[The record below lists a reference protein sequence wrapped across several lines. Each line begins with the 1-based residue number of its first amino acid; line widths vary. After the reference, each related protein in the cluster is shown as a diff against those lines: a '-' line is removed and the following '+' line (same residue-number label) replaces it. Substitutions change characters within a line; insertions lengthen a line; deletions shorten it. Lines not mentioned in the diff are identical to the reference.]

1 MTIDLNMEME
11 VKMKK
16 VLDRKRIL
24 VFAPSFFGYEKK
36 IVDKLSELGA
46 DVNFFDE
53 RPSNS
58 TFGKTIVRLKKKLAS
73 YMIDNYYKKIKQE
86 LNGKK
91 YDSILF
97 FQAEATPRWFLTYI
111 FETYQYSRKIL
122 YLWDPVTDMPDNIS
136 NTSNVDLFDEVFT
149 FDPHDAQKYSLRFR
163 PLFYDDSYL
172 KEVERHKSIQYDFS
186 FIGTVRRD
194 RYDIMQRLKKNAQE
208 VGQKY
213 FVFYYLQSK
222 LMFYYFKYLKKDFVN
237 AKIADFSFKSLT
249 HEQIQ
254 DVIEQSKII
263 VDIQK
268 PHQVGL
274 TIRTIELLAARQKF
288 VTTNTEI
295 FKYDFYNKNNIDLLN
310 REEPLI
316 RKDFVNSA
324 TVSVSEDIMTRY
336 SIGYFLL
343 ELLGYES
350 YNEYYD
356 FGD

>member
-1 MTIDLNMEME
+1 MC
-11 VKMKK
+11 
-16 VLDRKRIL
+16 
-24 VFAPSFFGYEKK
+24 
-36 IVDKLSELGA
+36 
-46 DVNFFDE
+46 
-53 RPSNS
+53 
-58 TFGKTIVRLKKKLAS
+58 
-73 YMIDNYYKKIKQE
+73 
-86 LNGKK
+86 
-91 YDSILF
+91 
-97 FQAEATPRWFLTYI
+97 
-111 FETYQYSRKIL
+111 
-122 YLWDPVTDMPDNIS
+122 
-136 NTSNVDLFDEVFT
+136 
-149 FDPHDAQKYSLRFR
+149 FR

-172 KEVERHKSIQYDFS
+172 KEVDRHKSIQYDFS

-194 RYDIMQRLKKNAQE
+194 RYDIMQRLKKSAQE
-208 VGQKY
+208 IGQRY

-237 AKIADFSFKSLT
+237 GRIADFSFKSLT

-268 PHQVGL
+268 PHQIGL

-295 FKYDFYNKNNIDLLN
+295 LKYDFYNKKNIDLLN

-316 RKDFVNSA
+316 RKEFVNSA
-324 TVSVSEDIMTRY
+324 TVSVSEDIMRRY

-343 ELLGYES
+343 ELLGYEN
-350 YNEYYD
+350 YNDYYD